1 MTTEARTSVT
11 GPRPPS
17 APAPAVRRQP
27 LTATQL
33 WVSLASLFAGGIHLA
48 VTPEHLEHWWVFG
61 TFFIVTGVFQ
71 LAFAGVVLRRTSWP
85 VALTGIA
92 VNLGIVLIWVVSR
105 TRGLPISPPED
116 ITAHEGTHL
125 IEGVGPADLA
135 ATGAE
140 LVVVCLLVTFLPAR
154 MRRVTVDVLLATGVG
169 LWALRLSGVLG

>member
-1 MTTEARTSVT
+1 MTTAARASVSVPT
-11 GPRPPS
+11 TAPTTRPP
-17 APAPAVRRQP
+17 A
-27 LTATQL
+27 LTATRL

-71 LAFAGVVLRRTSWP
+71 LTFAAVVLRRTTWP
-85 VALTGIA
+85 TALTGIV
-92 VNLGIVLIWVVSR
+92 VNLGIVLVWVVSR

-116 ITAHEGTHL
+116 ITRHEGTHL

-140 LVVVCLLVTFLPAR
+140 LVVVCLLVTFLPPR
-154 MRRVTVDVLLATGVG
+154 MRRATVNVLLATGVG